1 MIYIFDKRLDAVEK
15 IETSMAYILT
25 LSLIFVIIRA
35 FSHRQWTVLF
45 ISTITLSLF
54 YLPAVVEKRFRI
66 HLPIEMQFVIVLF
79 IYASLFLGEIKHY
92 YIKFWWWDVLL
103 HTVSGIG
110 FGFAGFI
117 ILYTLYTYQRVK
129 ASPLLISVFSFCFAV
144 AIGTVWEICEF
155 SMDSIFGLNMQK
167 SGLVDTMWD
176 LIVDSVGALFTSAS
190 GFMYIKGGKTHILSR
205 LLRRFMEK
213 NPRLF
218 RSSLNP

>member
-1 MIYIFDKRLDAVEK
+1 MIYIFDKHLDVVEK
-15 IETSMAYILT
+15 IESSMAYILT
-25 LSLIFVIIRA
+25 FSLIFVIIRA

-54 YLPAVVEKRFRI
+54 YLPAVMAKRFRI

-117 ILYTLYTYQRVK
+117 ILYTLYTHQRVK

-144 AIGTVWEICEF
+144 AIGTVWEIYEF

-176 LIVDSVGALFTSAS
+176 LIVDSVGALFTSVS

-213 NPRLF
+213 NPRIF